1 MIKLIASDVDGTL
14 VKDSSKEIYPEIFP
28 VIQRL
33 KKKGIIMAIASGRQ
47 YHSIASMFEPV
58 KNDLIFIAENGA
70 HIRCR
75 DTDIEIVKMNRSDA
89 EEMVRFLRG
98 FDNTDLIVS
107 YPGVTRIESK
117 NEDFVNLI
125 RYGYNNNVEVVDDVL
140 APKED
145 IIKLAIYRKGSIRQ
159 LGESTIIPRYEKK
172 CHCFM
177 AGEEWVDFVDF
188 KVDKGRA
195 LKSVMDF
202 FHIKKEET
210 AAFGD
215 NDNDISMLETAGV
228 SYAVSNAPDE
238 VKKRAT
244 HICGGYEEKGVV
256 KELLKIEEKLG

>member
-28 VIQRL
+28 VIKKL
-33 KKKGIIMAIASGRQ
+33 KSKGVIMAIASGRQ
-47 YHSIASMFEPV
+47 YHSIAAMFAPV
-58 KNDLIFIAENGA
+58 KDDLIFIAENGA

-75 DTDIEIVKMNRSDA
+75 DTDIDIVKMNRTDA
-89 EEMVRFLRG
+89 EDMVRFLRG
-98 FDNTDLIVS
+98 LKDTDLIVS

-117 NEDFVNLI
+117 NQAFIDLI

-140 APKED
+140 GFEED
-145 IIKLAIYRKGSIRQ
+145 IIKLAVYRKGSIRE
-159 LGESTIIPRYEKK
+159 LGESVIIPKYEKI

-188 KVDKGRA
+188 RVDKGRA
-195 LKSVMDF
+195 LRSVMDF

-215 NDNDISMLETAGV
+215 NGNDVTMLETAGL
-228 SYAVSNAPDE
+228 SYAVSNAPDD
-238 VKKRAT
+238 VKNKAVR
-244 HICGGYEEKGVV
+244 ICGGYEEEGVL
-256 KELLKIEEKLG
+256 KELIKIEESV

>member
-14 VKDSSKEIYPEIFP
+14 VKDSSAGIYPEIFP
-28 VIQRL
+28 VIESL
-33 KKKGIIMAIASGRQ
+33 KKKGVIIAIASGRQ
-47 YHSIASMFEPV
+47 YHSIANMFSPV

-75 DTDIEIVKMNRSDA
+75 ETDIDVVKMKREDA
-89 EEMVRFLRG
+89 EDIVRFLRG
-98 FDNTDLIVS
+98 FPDTDIIVS
-107 YPGVTRIESK
+107 CPGVSLIESK

-140 APKED
+140 DTPGD
-145 IIKLAIYRKGSIRQ
+145 IIKVAVYRKGSIRET
-159 LGESTIIPRYEKK
+159 GEKAIIPRNEKI

-215 NDNDISMLETAGV
+215 NGNDMTMLDVAGISF
-228 SYAVSNAPDE
+228 AVANAPEE
-238 VKKRAT
+238 VKQRAL
-244 HICGGYEEKGVV
+244 HICEGYEKRGVL
-256 KELLKIEEKLG
+256 KELIRIDSSIT